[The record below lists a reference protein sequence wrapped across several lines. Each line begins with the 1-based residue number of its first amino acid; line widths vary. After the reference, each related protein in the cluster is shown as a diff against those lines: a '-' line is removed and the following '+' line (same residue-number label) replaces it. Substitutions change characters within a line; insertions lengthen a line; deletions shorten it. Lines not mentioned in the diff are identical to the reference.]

1 MANKEKNTKEEPYL
15 LNDNESLGEI
25 EKKTITTYDEKDRE
39 AKPDEISK
47 AIKKA
52 KPEDVSYN
60 EDGSISVKEGD
71 VNEVEKTQVLKFDI
85 KKSQDVKSLQQMLD
99 KQGVE
104 RGKMSIGTDGTISI
118 SEGINKKS
126 RIIKAKSLI
135 ETVNNFNK
143 IDLSESEIMS
153 ILVKT
158 QNPVMKKSELIE
170 SIQEKLLNEANMND
184 NVRQSFES
192 GENDYSDFL
201 DSDLINQLARES
213 FEEIADNLRRKTGKQ
228 DVSFDD
234 VQQLL
239 STSLMA
245 AAKEEYRLGI
255 ENMER
260 RAVEMIKKEYK
271 IPEGSVEFVATI
283 TGIPPKAL
291 VGRDDLSPAEMEQ
304 LSRQLGLKVG
314 KVEKGDIKRSVGTK
328 QPPQNKTHEELKPK
342 IKRRRFT
349 NAMIHGA
356 GRKSQNLH
364 HSDDQLRDE
373 NPQLVSNYSNIMA
386 ANDANYFLMDDE
398 AIKAYGETGIH
409 AGNVRVDLTNP
420 KKPKIIAQG
429 MVFPIL
435 LHELGKGVLEL
446 MSLWGLPQDKQERQ
460 YVLDKTDHLDYE
472 TNDIR
477 LGTKMWERFI
487 GQIPV
492 DNQEVISLTWNIF
505 QSLGDEEYNSIIE
518 GLIANRTEAKQKVR
532 RMAEEA
538 IEELRA
544 EEYEEALGGYKD
556 SDEEEED
563 VMTPEEDEEEDDVLK
578 NILNKQ
584 DTEEEE
590 EVDYERMSRRELEI
604 EIDRA
609 LDDNDMELVKYLGSI
624 LNRK

>member
-1 MANKEKNTKEEPYL
+1 MANKEKNKKEDPYL
-15 LNDNESLGEI
+15 LNDEKYVDEAKEI
-25 EKKTITTYDEKDRE
+25 EK
-39 AKPDEISK
+39 
-47 AIKKA
+47 
-52 KPEDVSYN
+52 N
-60 EDGSISVKEGD
+60 
-71 VNEVEKTQVLKFDI
+71 
-85 KKSQDVKSLQQMLD
+85 
-99 KQGVE
+99 
-104 RGKMSIGTDGTISI
+104 
-118 SEGINKKS
+118 
-126 RIIKAKSLI
+126 IKAKVYDLALNPDGKFKNKKDFEEFKEIVSKMDPEEASSKL
-135 ETVNNFNK
+135 TVSSDYDKAEIIQSAESVKK
-143 IDLSESEIMS
+143 IKINLSESEIMS
-153 ILVKT
+153 IIVKGKKILF
-158 QNPVMKKSELIE
+158 KKSDLME
-170 SIQEKLLNEANMND
+170 SIKNNLIFEANMND

-201 DSDLINQLARES
+201 DGDLINQLARES
-213 FEEIADNLRRKTGKQ
+213 FEEIADNVRRKTGKQ
-228 DVSFDD
+228 NVTFDD

-260 RAVEMIKKEYK
+260 KAVEMVKKEFK

-291 VGRDDLSPAEMEQ
+291 VGRDLSPTEMEQ

-314 KVEKGDIKRSVGTK
+314 KVEKGSIKRSVGTK

-342 IKRRRFT
+342 VKRRRFT

-364 HSDDQLRDE
+364 HSDDQLRNE

-487 GQIPV
+487 EQIPV

-505 QSLGDEEYNSIIE
+505 QSLGDEEYNSIVE
-518 GLIANRTEAKQKVR
+518 GLIANKTDAKQKVR
-532 RMAEEA
+532 RMAQEA

-544 EEYEEALGGYKD
+544 EEYEEAIGGYKND
-556 SDEEEED
+556 D
-563 VMTPEEDEEEDDVLK
+563 EEDEDVVTPEDDEEDDILK

-609 LDDNDMELVKYLGSI
+609 LDDNKMELVKYLGSI